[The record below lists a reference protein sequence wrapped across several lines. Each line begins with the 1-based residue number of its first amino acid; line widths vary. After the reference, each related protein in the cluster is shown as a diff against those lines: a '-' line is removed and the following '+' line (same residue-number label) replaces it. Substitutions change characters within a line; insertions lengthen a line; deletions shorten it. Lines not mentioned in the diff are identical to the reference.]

1 MSALEPN
8 RIHTLPGKSPTS
20 LMSWRRANEISVQV
34 SYHLPSSSQI
44 FTTLL
49 PSLQQVYVYPAAP
62 STSSSSSASTSGSKE
77 EEAWGSIYLKTVVQ
91 GVILSRYASRP
102 SDGPLNNL
110 VRTLTDILV
119 LNIYLHQPTQLPI
132 YRYTLLTL
140 AKRT

>member
-8 RIHTLPGKSPTS
+8 RIHTLPGKSPRS
-20 LMSWRRANEISVQV
+20 LNSWGRADEISVQV

-62 STSSSSSASTSGSKE
+62 STSTSSSASASASGSKDV
-77 EEAWGSIYLKTVVQ
+77 EAWGSIYLKTVVQ

-102 SDGPLNNL
+102 SDGHRQQFGPD
-110 VRTLTDILV
+110 T
-119 LNIYLHQPTQLPI
+119 Y
-132 YRYTLLTL
+132 
-140 AKRT
+140 